1 MQNVEPFLFCFEG
14 EVKHRLAM
22 SRGPLRIWVVLVV
35 VCAKLCCASKLT
47 WPLGTVPED
56 KWRLLN
62 YNYPTVPLSTVGLSP
77 RSYRNFIADLR
88 DRLRGPEDRY
98 EIPLLRSRANVEMSQ
113 RFVLVELSN
122 YGEMTVTLALDVIN
136 AYVVGYRAGGYSI
149 FLRPDNT
156 DAEDANLNL
165 FQGTQRS
172 TLGFTGSYGDLQ
184 RVAERNREN
193 LDLGPSALDQSIS
206 AMYRFAN
213 PRPGDDEDQDAGR
226 LARAFLVVIQM
237 VSEAARF
244 RFIER
249 LMANRIRLNEDS
261 APHASIT
268 ELENSWGALSRAIQ
282 ESNQGMFA
290 RTIRLRDLN
299 DSIVEVDNAAQMTS
313 LISLM
318 LFVCNPPSSS
328 QLSGPDH
335 LLLLKHSGPD
345 TCPPIPEPTRQIV
358 GPGGLCV
365 DVRNGDYSN
374 GNPIQLW
381 PCRSSN
387 NENQLWM
394 FKRDGTIRS
403 KGKCMA
409 ANYGTPTGN
418 YIMIYDC
425 RPAIDV
431 FTWRVW
437 VNGTILSGAV
447 AGGLVLAA
455 GSSAS
460 GTTLSIQ
467 ENRYTPGQSWR
478 PTSTAAAL
486 PAAGPIVGILGLCLQ
501 ANGAGNVQL
510 RGCIDA
516 AADQSWALY
525 PDGSIR
531 PQQRRSSCLAPPRV
545 DLPLRVVNC
554 DPNSSLQRWLF
565 ANDGTIVNPLS
576 QLVMDAK
583 GSASTGFQIILNGFS
598 GEASQL
604 WQPFII

>member
-1 MQNVEPFLFCFEG
+1 MV
-14 EVKHRLAM
+14 A
-22 SRGPLRIWVVLVV
+22 
-35 VCAKLCCASKLT
+35 VCTKLCCASELT
-47 WPLGTVPED
+47 WPLGTAPED
-56 KWRLLN
+56 K
-62 YNYPTVPLSTVGLSP
+62 YPTERLSTVGLSP
-77 RSYRNFIADLR
+77 KIYGKFIAALR

-98 EIPLLRSRANVEMSQ
+98 EIPLLRIPANVEMSQ

-136 AYVVGYRAGGYSI
+136 AYVVGYRAGGQSI

-156 DAEDANLNL
+156 DAADAILNL
-165 FQGTQRS
+165 FQETQRS
-172 TLGFTGSYGDLQ
+172 TLSFTGSYGDLQ
-184 RVAERNREN
+184 RAADRSREN

-206 AMYRFAN
+206 AMYRYAN
-213 PRPGDDEDQDAGR
+213 PLSGADEDQGV
-226 LARAFLVVIQM
+226 LACAFLVVIQM

-249 LMANRIRLNEDS
+249 LMGSRIRLNEDS

-268 ELENSWGALSRAIQ
+268 ELENNWGALSGAIQ

-290 RTIRLRDLN
+290 RPIRLRNID
-299 DSIVEVDNAAQMTS
+299 DSIVEVDNVANMARV
-313 LISLM
+313 ISLM
-318 LFVCNPPSSS
+318 IFVCNPTSSS

-335 LLLLKHSGPD
+335 LLVLKHVGPD

-381 PCRSSN
+381 PCRAST
-387 NENQLWM
+387 NENQLWT

-425 RPAIDV
+425 RPAVDV
-431 FTWRVW
+431 FTWIVW
-437 VNGTILSGAV
+437 VNGTIPSGAV

-478 PTSTAAAL
+478 PTSSTAAAAP

-501 ANGAGNVQL
+501 ANGAGDVQL
-510 RGCIDA
+510 RGCIGT
-516 AADQSWALY
+516 AADQAWALY

-531 PQQRRSSCLAPPRV
+531 PQQRRTSCLAPPRV

-576 QLVMDAK
+576 QLVIDAK
-583 GSASTGFQIILNGFS
+583 GSASAGFQIILSGFS